1 MNYHSPASLGNTFP
15 FGENQ
20 EQYQVTH
27 VSITTEYNF
36 IYATLNDNQGNTIK
50 DIAITAKES
59 KLPHHYCPCW
69 YSVGNLFLNNESGKW
84 YVVTQIN
91 YYIEPVTKEKLI
103 VYLLRNSVGDFMQ
116 LREDVLKERVSDQRY
131 EFISTR
137 NKLYKPYDWDKE
149 NTALEKQ
156 FIQEPLWY
164 NDYKKGMD

>member
-1 MNYHSPASLGNTFP
+1 MNYHSPAALGFTFP
-15 FGENQ
+15 YGENQ

-27 VSITTEYNF
+27 ISITTEYNF
-36 IYATLNDNQGNTIK
+36 IYATLDDEKGNIIK
-50 DIAITAKES
+50 DVAITTKES
-59 KLPHHYCPCW
+59 KLPHYYCPCW
-69 YSVGNLFLNNESGKW
+69 YSVGSLFLNNESGKW

-91 YYIEPVTKEKLI
+91 YYIESITEEKLI

-156 FIQEPLWY
+156 FKQEPLWY

>member
-1 MNYHSPASLGNTFP
+1 MNYHSPAALGYTFP
-15 FGENQ
+15 YGENQ
-20 EQYQVTH
+20 EQYQVTY
-27 VSITTEYNF
+27 VSMTRDYNF
-36 IYATLNDNQGNTIK
+36 VYATLDNNQGNTIK
-50 DIAITAKES
+50 DIAITQKES

-69 YSVGNLFLNNESGKW
+69 YSVGSLFLNNESGKW

-103 VYLLRNSVGDFMQ
+103 VYLLRNAIGDFMQ

-149 NTALEKQ
+149 NTALAKQ
-156 FIQEPLWY
+156 FSQEPLWY
-164 NDYKKGMD
+164 NDYKKGID